1 MSGNLASGMR
11 GLLAQSRGVRLRL
24 EDNVAFV
31 DVWVIVEAGANLM
44 EVGRE
49 IQHRVAEAIGTMV
62 GLMVQEVNVHVQ
74 AVR

>member
-11 GLLAQSRGVRLRL
+11 GFLAQSRGVKLRL
-24 EDNVAFV
+24 DDNVAFV
-31 DVWVIVEAGANLM
+31 DVWVIVETGANLM

-62 GLMVQEVNVHVQ
+62 GLMVQEVNVHIQ